1 MNLRTP
7 RMLLFA
13 VVAVVILAFGA
24 VACSD
29 DDEDGGD
36 PTPSGDATSTVEDP
50 GVVEIPIV
58 AIVAN
63 DYLFTDAPSS
73 IPGGLTRIAFT
84 NESVAEDHQAQLL
97 RLNDDVSYSDFDT
110 LLDDPDVTEAEIFAL
125 VATAA
130 GGPGTS
136 PGNENDN
143 VIDLEEGTYAL
154 ICFIPSPTDGIP
166 HAFKGMRQE
175 LEVTAAPDEQPE
187 APEVDVSVSLADFEF
202 DAPETLAAGETTF
215 EVTNNGTQAHEM
227 AVFSLEEGTT
237 TEDVLAILTGE
248 VEPEGPPPFAFTG
261 QVAVMT
267 PGESGVTTLDLAA
280 GTYSLLCFVTDPE
293 ADAPHFALGMAQ
305 DLVVE

>member
-1 MNLRTP
+1 M
-7 RMLLFA
+7 
-13 VVAVVILAFGA
+13 
-24 VACSD
+24 
-29 DDEDGGD
+29 
-36 PTPSGDATSTVEDP
+36 
-50 GVVEIPIV
+50 
-58 AIVAN
+58 
-63 DYLFTDAPSS
+63 
-73 IPGGLTRIAFT
+73 
-84 NESVAEDHQAQLL
+84 
-97 RLNDDVSYSDFDT
+97 
-110 LLDDPDVTEAEIFAL
+110 
-125 VATAA
+125 
-130 GGPGTS
+130 
-136 PGNENDN
+136 
-143 VIDLEEGTYAL
+143 
-154 ICFIPSPTDGIP
+154 
-166 HAFKGMRQE
+166 
-175 LEVTAAPDEQPE
+175 
-187 APEVDVSVSLADFEF
+187 SVSLADFEF